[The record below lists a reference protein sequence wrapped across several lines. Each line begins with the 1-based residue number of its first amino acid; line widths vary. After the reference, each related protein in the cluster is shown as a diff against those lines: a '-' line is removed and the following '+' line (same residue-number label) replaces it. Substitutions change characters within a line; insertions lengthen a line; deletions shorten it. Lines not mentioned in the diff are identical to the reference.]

1 MVTHVQIS
9 VELGNTFCTSLPELG
24 KLIFFVQKKLHVP
37 FMTTNV
43 NI

>member
-1 MVTHVQIS
+1 VTHVQIS
-9 VELGNTFCTSLPELG
+9 AELGITLCTSLPELG
-24 KLIFFVQKKLHVP
+24 KLIFSVHKKLHVP